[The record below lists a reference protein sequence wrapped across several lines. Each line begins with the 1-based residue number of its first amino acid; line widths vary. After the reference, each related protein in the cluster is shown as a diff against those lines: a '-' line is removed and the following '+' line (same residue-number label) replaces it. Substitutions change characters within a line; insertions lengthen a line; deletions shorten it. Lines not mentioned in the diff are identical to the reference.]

1 MIETIQ
7 EIIYLPSLRCN
18 LNCKHCGENQTVKKE
33 DEIDCLYVLEQIK
46 NSILF
51 AGDTIVISG
60 GEPFLNKSLSA
71 FLVKGIKTTFFRF
84 SITSNG
90 YFTEEIKEMVEQIG
104 QEDRRRLS
112 FQISIDGMEEVHNEI
127 RRNQKSFAK
136 AVSTVKY
143 LADAGVNVSINTVV
157 QAENLNELDK
167 MKEFWKQ
174 ISEDIK
180 ISFIPLSIDIAEN
193 KDGVYTDEYQKEIW
207 KFLDNDVDRKRVLS
221 KGKYG
226 VQNCHAGRKNV
237 VIGSDGKIYV
247 CLTGAYYMKK
257 EKAENYCLG
266 DLRKRSLDEILTD
279 TERRN
284 LVYESGIKGCTGCTN
299 PCEVNREVNLW
310 RQGLAIREDEVA
322 DYFERFPHRRFGD
335 GYLDLEGWHEIE
347 RYDGGELLCWSNQLI
362 AKMYIPLTE
371 GKKQLSI
378 SYYKLAQDAGVK
390 IFIDGNEKF
399 YSKQMEENIVLDM
412 SDCEKDYANVTFVI
426 DHVIRPCDI
435 SASNDRRHLGIGLQK
450 VFWLIQH

>member
-1 MIETIQ
+1 MIETIE

-180 ISFIPLSIDIAEN
+180 ISFIPLSVDIGETKTN
-193 KDGVYTDEYQKEIW
+193 IYGKEYRKTIW
-207 KFLDNDVDRKRVLS
+207 NYLNNNVDRKRVLS
-221 KGKYG
+221 KGQYS
-226 VQNCHAGRKNV
+226 VQNCHAGRKNI
-237 VIGSDGKIYV
+237 VIGSDGKIYA
-247 CLTGAYYMKK
+247 CLTGAYYK
-257 EKAENYCLG
+257 EKEMAGNYCLG
-266 DLRKRSLDEILTD
+266 DLRKNSLDEILTD

-284 LVYESGIKGCTGCTN
+284 LVYERAIKRCAGCTN
-299 PCEVNREVNLW
+299 PCEVNREVYLW
-310 RQGLAIREDEVA
+310 GQAVRVIDEEVA
-322 DYFERFPHRRFGD
+322 DFFGLEHQQKFGS

-362 AKMYIPLTE
+362 AKIFIPLTD
-371 GKKQLSI
+371 GKKKLSI
-378 SYYKLAQDAGVK
+378 SYYKLSQDAGVK

-435 SASNDRRHLGIGLQK
+435 SASNDRRYLGIGLQK